1 VAAEV
6 SKDTYLQAGKITIM
20 SAETNLPMDN
30 QAQDNQAQSET
41 TPPEASQVGQTPSD
55 SQPEM
60 SQPEAQAD
68 VQTVEDADGADFTLE
83 PEVEPF
89 DLSPEAAKATEA
101 AADPEAQA
109 KLQAMTQELTALKAE
124 LQDKS
129 SQLDERNS
137 LYMRIAADFENFRKR
152 TEREREELETKI
164 KCSTLSELLPVV
176 DNFDRA
182 RLHLSPQTDGEENI
196 QKSYQGIY
204 KDFVDRLKRIGVSPM
219 RAQGQE
225 FDPNLHEA
233 VMREPSSEYAE
244 GVVIEEM
251 QNGYM
256 LGDRVLRHALVKVA
270 IASDESG
277 AGE

>member
-1 VAAEV
+1 
-6 SKDTYLQAGKITIM
+6 M

-30 QAQDNQAQSET
+30 QPQPETNQPDAANQ
-41 TPPEASQVGQTPSD
+41 PDVQPE
-55 SQPEM
+55 SQPE
-60 SQPEAQAD
+60 SQPEAQD
-68 VQTVEDADGADFTLE
+68 VAVENATEEEFTLE
-83 PEVEPF
+83 PEEEPF
-89 DLSPEAAKATEA
+89 DLSPAAA
-101 AADPEAQA
+101 AAAAAETADPE
-109 KLQAMTQELTALKAE
+109 KLQVLTQQLEALKAE

-129 SQLDERNS
+129 SQLEERNT

-164 KCSTLSELLPVV
+164 KCTTLSELLPVV

-182 RLHLSPQTDGEENI
+182 RLHITPQTDGEEGI

-204 KDFVDRLKRIGVSPM
+204 KDLVDRLKRIGVAPM

-233 VMREPSSEYAE
+233 VMREPSAEYEE
-244 GVVIEEM
+244 GVVMEEL

-270 IASDESG
+270 IASESG
-277 AGE
+277 GESAAE